1 MTGQLPLTV
10 MVTNFDQTLKT
21 AKLKSGER
29 ERQRQK
35 EEEKRKRQSFSL
47 SYYHSPLFISL
58 LYSFT
63 FLYLFYCLSL
73 QSLYLCFPT
82 LSPVC
87 LCAFVMVERARRK
100 ILVESDA
107 GKSLK
112 KGGWKEKGL

>member
-21 AKLKSGER
+21 AKLKSAER
-29 ERQRQK
+29 ERDRDRK
-35 EEEKRKRQSFSL
+35 KRKRQNCSC
-47 SYYHSPLFISL
+47 SYHHSPFFISL

-73 QSLYLCFPT
+73 QSLNLCFPT